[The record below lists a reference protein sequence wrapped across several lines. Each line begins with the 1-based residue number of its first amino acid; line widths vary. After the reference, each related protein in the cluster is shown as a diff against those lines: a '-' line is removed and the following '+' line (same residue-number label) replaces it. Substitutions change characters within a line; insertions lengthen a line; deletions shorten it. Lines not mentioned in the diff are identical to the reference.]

1 MSMDSLRTSVDHA
14 RQVRGVRRATTRLR
28 ARRSGGLGMME
39 VTVIAWRSIRANV
52 LRSVLTTLGIV
63 IGVAAVV
70 ALTSI
75 GAGVTASITANLTSL
90 GTNLLTVSSA
100 IGGGGGGLVRGG
112 APQSVTL
119 GDAEAIVA
127 LDDERIAGVAPTLS
141 TNSQIK
147 AGTQNI
153 SATVT
158 GTWAD
163 YAAVRNTQPD
173 QGTFFSDLDVTNRN
187 RVAVLGYEVAAE
199 LFPEGNAIDGEVR
212 IAGVSY
218 TVTGVLPDKGD
229 GFGSAN
235 DAVFVPLST
244 FLQRI
249 QRQSALGEPTVQ
261 SVYVQAAS
269 ADMMDGL
276 QADLERF
283 LAGRHETLVESEYD
297 FRIQNQADSLESL
310 EQVTTTLTLF
320 LGAIAGISLLVGG
333 IGIMNIMLVSVTER
347 TREIG
352 VRKALGAKPRDIL
365 SQFLTESVFLSVGG
379 GAVGVGLGLAL
390 AFGVI
395 PRFGMTAV
403 ASPVSVVM
411 AFAFSAA
418 VGVFFGFYPARRAAA
433 LDPVASLRYE

>member
-1 MSMDSLRTSVDHA
+1 MSMDSLRTSVDHDPQA
-14 RQVRGVRRATTRLR
+14 RGTPRPATRLG
-28 ARRSGGLGMME
+28 ARKSSGLGARE
-39 VTVIAWRSIRANV
+39 VLVIAWRSIRANV
-52 LRSVLTTLGIV
+52 LRSILTTLGIV

-75 GAGVTASITANLTSL
+75 GAGVTASITENLTSL
-90 GTNLLTVSSA
+90 GTNLLTVSSSS
-100 IGGGGGGLVRGG
+100 GGGGPGLVRGG
-112 APQSVTL
+112 GAQSVTL
-119 GDAEAIVA
+119 ADAEAIRA
-127 LDDERIAGVAPTLS
+127 LDDERVAGVAPTLG
-141 TNSQIK
+141 TNTQIK
-147 AGTQNI
+147 AGTQNVN
-153 SATVT
+153 ATVT

-163 YAAVRNTQPD
+163 YAAVRNTQPE
-173 QGTFFSDLDVTNRN
+173 QGTFFSDMDVTNRN
-187 RVAVLGYEVAAE
+187 RVAVLGYEVAGE
-199 LFPEGNAIDGEVR
+199 LFPEGNAVDQQVR

-218 TVTGVLPDKGD
+218 TVVGVLPDKGD

-235 DAVFVPLST
+235 DAVLVPLST

-261 SVYVQAAS
+261 SVYVQAAN
-269 ADMMDGL
+269 ADTIDAL
-276 QADLERF
+276 QADLERL

-310 EQVTTTLTLF
+310 EQVTNTLTLF

-379 GAVGVGLGLAL
+379 GALGVGLGLGL

-403 ASPVSVVM
+403 ASPVSVIV
-411 AFAFSAA
+411 AFVFSAA